1 MVEGLGEMDS
11 RPRLHGGRLYA
22 GKTEGVERPRGMP
35 LRGWLRGLFGVGFG
49 GAVPS

>member
-1 MVEGLGEMDS
+1 MDS

-22 GKTEGVERPRGMP
+22 GKTEGVGAHGGCPYVG
-35 LRGWLRGLFGVGFG
+35 GLGGLVGVGCF